1 MNREIFRIAIPNIV
15 SNITVPLMG
24 IFSTAIAGH
33 TGDSAATIGALAIG
47 VSIFNFIYWNCSFI
61 RMGTS
66 GITAQAFGAKDFAT
80 TTAMLV
86 RAVGISAILGILV
99 LLLQY
104 PLGELS
110 LWMMNGNQMVS
121 DYFYA
126 RIWAVPAGIMLFGL
140 NGWFTGMQNAVIPMF
155 TSITI
160 NVLHVLLSLWFVFGF
175 DMGIVGIAYASVV
188 AQWSGMILSVVLLV
202 LFFRDKLQHVEISQV
217 LDMTALREFFAVN
230 GDIIIRT
237 FCIVAVYTFFTAA
250 SARMESDIVLAVNTM
265 LLQMFTLFSY
275 MNDGF
280 AYAAEALTGRF
291 IGAKDEGSLRLCI
304 RRCVVWA
311 VGTAVVCIVI
321 YVGWWQDIISMF
333 VGDKA
338 QLADILN
345 VAGEYIGWVIAIPIA
360 AALPFLMDGIMVG
373 ATLTRIL
380 RNSMLVSTVAYF
392 AIYYSLHP
400 FIGNNALWCA
410 FTAYMA
416 LRGVAQYFMSDRLQ
430 MVYGKAAR

>member
-1 MNREIFRIAIPNIV
+1 MKKND
-15 SNITVPLMG
+15 LK
-24 IFSTAIAGH
+24 
-33 TGDSAATIGALAIG
+33 LIG
-47 VSIFNFIYWNCSFI
+47 V
-61 RMGTS
+61 
-66 GITAQAFGAKDFAT
+66 
-80 TTAMLV
+80 L
-86 RAVGISAILGILV
+86 LGVAL
-99 LLLQY
+99 LLLQR
-104 PLGELS
+104 PLGEMA
-110 LWMMNGNQMVS
+110 LWLMNGDELVAQ
-121 DYFYA
+121 YLYA
-126 RIWAVPAGIMLFGL
+126 RVWAVPAGIMLFGL
-140 NGWFTGMQNAVIPMF
+140 NGWFTGMQNAVIPMV

-202 LFFRDKLQHVEISQV
+202 IFFRDKLHPIKMSQV

-291 IGAKDEGSLRLCI
+291 VGAKDEASLRLCI

-311 VGTAVVCIVI
+311 IGTAVVCIAI

-333 VGDKA
+333 VGDKS
-338 QLADILN
+338 QLADLLA

-392 AIYYSLHP
+392 AIYYGLHP
-400 FIGNNALWCA
+400 FIGNNALWLA

-416 LRGVAQYFMSDRLQ
+416 LRGVAQYFMSGRLK
-430 MVYGKAAR
+430 MVYYKSRG

>member
-1 MNREIFRIAIPNIV
+1 MNREIFRIAVPNII

-33 TGDSAATIGALAIG
+33 CGDSAATIGALAIG

-66 GITAQAFGAKDFAT
+66 GITAQAFGAKDFTT

-86 RAVGISAILGILV
+86 RAVGISAILGV
-99 LLLQY
+99 LMLILQY
-104 PLGELS
+104 PLGEFS

-140 NGWFTGMQNAVIPMF
+140 NGWFTGMQNAVIPMV

-175 DMGIVGIAYASVV
+175 DLGIVGIAYASVV

-202 LFFRDKLQHVEISQV
+202 IFFRDKLHPIKMSQV

-291 IGAKDEGSLRLCI
+291 VGAKDEASLRLCI

-311 VGTAVVCIVI
+311 IGTAVVCIAI

-333 VGDKA
+333 VGDKS
-338 QLADILN
+338 QLADLLA

-392 AIYYSLHP
+392 AIYYGLHP
-400 FIGNNALWCA
+400 FIGNNALWLS

-416 LRGVAQYFMSDRLQ
+416 LRGIAQYFMSGRLK
-430 MVYGKAAR
+430 MVYYKSRG

>member
-1 MNREIFRIAIPNIV
+1 MNREIFRIAVPNII

-33 TGDSAATIGALAIG
+33 CGDSAATIGALAIG

-66 GITAQAFGAKDFAT
+66 GLTAQAFGAKDFTT

-86 RAVGISAILGILV
+86 RAVALSAVLGLAVLV
-99 LLLQY
+99 LQY

-110 LWMMNGNQMVS
+110 LWMMNGSQMVS

-140 NGWFTGMQNAVIPMF
+140 NGWFTGMQNAVIPMV
-155 TSITI
+155 TSIFI

-175 DMGIVGIAYASVV
+175 DMGITGIAYASVV
-188 AQWSGMILSVVLLV
+188 AQWSGMTLSIVLLL
-202 LFFRDKLQHVEISQV
+202 LFFRKTLQRVDIRQV
-217 LDMTALREFFAVN
+217 LQLDAMREFFKVN

-237 FCIVAVYTFFTAA
+237 FCIVIVYTFFTAA
-250 SARMESDIVLAVNTM
+250 SARMESEIVLAVNTM
-265 LLQMFTLFSY
+265 LLQLFTLFSY

-291 IGAKDEGSLRLCI
+291 VGARDRASLQLCI

-311 VGTAVVCIVI
+311 LGTAAICIAI
-321 YVGWWQDIISMF
+321 YVVWWEDILSMF
-333 VGDKA
+333 VGDKS
-338 QLADILN
+338 QLVDMLT
-345 VAGEYIGWVIAIPIA
+345 VARQYIGWVIAIPLA

-373 ATLTRIL
+373 ATLTRVL
-380 RNSMLVSTVAYF
+380 RNSMLLSTVAYF

-400 FIGNNALWCA
+400 LIGNNALWLA

-416 LRGVAQYFMSDRLQ
+416 LRGIAQYFMSHRLE
-430 MVYGKAAR
+430 MVYQKSR